1 MNVEIEVLEKGDNKY
16 LKNTWMIKQNIR
28 RKNNLL
34 RQRKDFFEDTY
45 IDSVKY
51 IAKDDDDKIVG
62 FSTII
67 NSNYIALFGVSPRL
81 QNKGVGSKLLESM
94 KNDYDN
100 LVCHTRI
107 SNNSALNFY
116 ESNGF
121 VIDEIVD
128 NYYRNNEDAY
138 YLKYKK

>member
-138 YLKYKK
+138 YLKYEK

>member
-51 IAKDDDDKIVG
+51 IAKDDDKVIG

-67 NSNYIALFGVSPRL
+67 NDNYIALFGVSPRL
-81 QNKGVGSKLLESM
+81 QNNGVGSKLLELM
-94 KNDYDN
+94 KNDHDS
-100 LVCHTRI
+100 LFCHTRI

-116 ESNGF
+116 ESHEF
-121 VIDEIVD
+121 IIDDVIN

-138 YLKYKK
+138 YLKYEK